1 MTARGSVQ
9 FARKWGRGLSTAV
22 GILEWS
28 GLSRS
33 IDFDIYIYSLIYVIM
48 HRSLESFRKLDALN
62 KTSMIVL
69 VITRSVT
76 LMLNPVL
83 IKISFQ

>member
-33 IDFDIYIYSLIYVIM
+33 IDFDIYIFFDLCNNASK
-48 HRSLESFRKLDALN
+48 SGKLQE
-62 KTSMIVL
+62 TGC
-69 VITRSVT
+69 T
-76 LMLNPVL
+76 
-83 IKISFQ
+83 